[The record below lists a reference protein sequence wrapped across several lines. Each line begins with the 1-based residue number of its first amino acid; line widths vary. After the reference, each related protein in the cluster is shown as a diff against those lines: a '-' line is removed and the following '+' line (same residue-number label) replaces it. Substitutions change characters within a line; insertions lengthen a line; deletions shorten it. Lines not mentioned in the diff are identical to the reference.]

1 MGERRADV
9 SSLPETRVARLTAV
23 GRSAVAT
30 VGVFGPDATEQ
41 VSQYFRPASGRQLE
55 EIPCGKIVFG
65 CWVSPSGPGEELVVC
80 RQRTDHVAVHCHG
93 GDAAVQKIQDALV
106 ASGCV
111 VDAGQSWMTSEK
123 QDPLSIA
130 AWESMIEA
138 RTRRGALL
146 MLAQYHGAL
155 RHRLDEILLA
165 MRSGKQDVARAGLQ
179 QLGRWV
185 DVGLHVTEPW
195 KVALLGPPNAG
206 KSSLVNALLGFHRSI
221 VHDQP
226 GTTRDLVST
235 HTAWDGWPVQLMD
248 TAGLRDD
255 AEGLEQAGI
264 NKVWQQHAEVDLVLL
279 VFEGQLEWSGDCQ
292 RLYESF
298 PSALVVYNKSD
309 LTDEVDV
316 RDRPAGILTST
327 VTGEGLESLIEKMLT
342 QLVPESPGPAE
353 AIPFT
358 ERQELLIRELLQL
371 LDKEHFEDAIGRLD
385 RFLCVEVNPE
395 IMYHSAR
402 RPPVDD

>member
-1 MGERRADV
+1 MGEPRVDV
-9 SSLPETRVARLTAV
+9 SNLPETRVARLTAV

-30 VGVFGPDATEQ
+30 VGVFGPSATEQ
-41 VSQYFRPASGRQLE
+41 VSQYFRPASDRRLE
-55 EIPCGKIVFG
+55 EIDCGKIIFG
-65 CWVSPSGPGEELVVC
+65 RWVSASGPGEELVVC
-80 RQRTDHVAVHCHG
+80 RQRSDHVEVHCHG

-106 ASGCV
+106 ASGCA
-111 VDAGQSWMTSEK
+111 VDPGQSWLTSES

-130 AWESMIEA
+130 AWEAMIDA

-165 MRSGKQDVARAGLQ
+165 MRAGQQEVARAGLQ
-179 QLGRWV
+179 QLDRWI
-185 DVGLHVTEPW
+185 DVGLHVTQPW

-206 KSSLVNALLGFHRSI
+206 KSSLVNALLGYHRSI

-255 AEGLEQAGI
+255 AKGLEQDGI
-264 NKVWQQHAEVDLVLL
+264 NKAWQQHEEVDLVLL
-279 VFEGQLEWSGDCQ
+279 VFEGQLGWSENDQ
-292 RLYESF
+292 RLYESC
-298 PSALVVYNKSD
+298 PGALVVYNKSD
-309 LTDEVDV
+309 LTDAADV
-316 RDRPAGILTST
+316 SDRPTGILTST
-327 VTGEGLESLIEKMLT
+327 VTDEGLKVLIEKMLAH
-342 QLVPESPGPAE
+342 LVPEPPGSTE

-358 ERQELLIRELLQL
+358 EGQKLLIRELLQL
-371 LDKEHFEDAIGRLD
+371 LDKEQFEDAVGCLD
-385 RFLCVEVNPE
+385 RFLSVETNPE
-395 IMYHSAR
+395 IMYRSAGR
-402 RPPVDD
+402 HHVDD

>member
-1 MGERRADV
+1 MGERRTDV

-30 VGVFGPDATEQ
+30 VGVFGPGATEQ

-65 CWVSPSGPGEELVVC
+65 CWFSPSGPGEELVVC
-80 RQRTDHVAVHCHG
+80 RQRADHVDVHCHG

-111 VDAGQSWMTSEK
+111 VDVGQSWMTSER

-165 MRSGKQDVARAGLQ
+165 MRSGQQDVARAGLQ

-264 NKVWQQHAEVDLVLL
+264 NKAWQQHAEVDLVLL

-316 RDRPAGILTST
+316 SDRPAGILTST
-327 VTGEGLESLIEKMLT
+327 VTGEGLESLIEKMLA

-358 ERQELLIRELLQL
+358 EKQELLIRELLQL
-371 LDKEHFEDAIGRLD
+371 LDKEHFEDAMGRLD

-395 IMYHSAR
+395 IMYRSAGR
-402 RPPVDD
+402 HHVDD